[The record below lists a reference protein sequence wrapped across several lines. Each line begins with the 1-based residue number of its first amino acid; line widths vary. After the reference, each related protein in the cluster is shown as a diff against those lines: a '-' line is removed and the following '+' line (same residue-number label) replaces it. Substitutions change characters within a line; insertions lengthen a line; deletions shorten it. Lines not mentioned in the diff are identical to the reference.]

1 MKLKGQDPVAFF
13 DDRAHVFE
21 LRHETDIFPPCIS
34 TLETGAAAEYF
45 SIRVMECFYLQIIA
59 SFHRGRYLFSLP
71 DNKPER
77 GYLLHT
83 VF

>member
-1 MKLKGQDPVAFF
+1 MKLKCQNPVAFF
-13 DDRAHVFE
+13 EDRVHVFDA
-21 LRHETDIFPPCIS
+21 RQGTDIFRPGIAKVETFAAGEYLS
-34 TLETGAAAEYF
+34 TKEHGVFLH
-45 SIRVMECFYLQIIA
+45 QIIV

-71 DNKPER
+71 DNKQER